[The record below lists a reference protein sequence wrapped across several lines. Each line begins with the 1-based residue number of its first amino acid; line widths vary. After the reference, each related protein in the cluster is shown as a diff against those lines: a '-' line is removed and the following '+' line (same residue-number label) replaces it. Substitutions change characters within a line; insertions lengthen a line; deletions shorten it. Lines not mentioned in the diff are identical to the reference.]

1 MKYLSVT
8 FKEFNG
14 KTLTSLCEYDTETK
28 EKKYIS
34 IPNHIARRIIDIGTK
49 TEVNSTL
56 SSFRLALDRTEFY
69 QD

>member
-1 MKYLSVT
+1 MKLITVT
-8 FKEFNG
+8 FKDFNG
-14 KTLTSLCEYDTETK
+14 KTLTSICEYDTETK
-28 EKKYIS
+28 EKKYIG

-56 SSFRLALDRTEFY
+56 TSFRLALDRTENY